1 MFLKLNRHVKIQLES
16 LNLDV
21 FLLCDWLFNFSTKS
35 ECLCYFD
42 SALNVNKNK
51 ESDLKI
57 KNPLKNNHFISDSK
71 ETY

>member
-1 MFLKLNRHVKIQLES
+1 MFLKFNRHVKIQLQS

-57 KNPLKNNHFISDSK
+57 KNPLKNNHPP
-71 ETY
+71 EACRY